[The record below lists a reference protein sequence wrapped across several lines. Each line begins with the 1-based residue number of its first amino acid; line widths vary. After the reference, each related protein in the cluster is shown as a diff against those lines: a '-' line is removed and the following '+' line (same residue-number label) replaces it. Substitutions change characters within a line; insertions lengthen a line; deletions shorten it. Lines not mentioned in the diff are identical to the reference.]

1 MYSKTEAERILI
13 CRTIKVRIVLFLY
26 RFNVY
31 FAAQM
36 SDMINLSK
44 RCRIKQEDEK

>member
-1 MYSKTEAERILI
+1 MYPKTKTERILI
-13 CRTIKVRIVLFLY
+13 FRKIKVGIILFLCH
-26 RFNVY
+26 FNVY
-31 FAAQM
+31 FTDEM